1 MFERKYFLPSYSH
14 GSSHPQLFT
23 FPVVY
28 IVVYYSLFADGT
40 ILKFLM
46 RDLRQDLS
54 CELLVLKLKSIDRR
68 APPGVEPVT

>member
-1 MFERKYFLPSYSH
+1 MGLTESPVHL
-14 GSSHPQLFT
+14 SSG
-23 FPVVY
+23 
-28 IVVYYSLFADGT
+28 VVYYSLFADGT

>member
-1 MFERKYFLPSYSH
+1 M
-14 GSSHPQLFT
+14 
-23 FPVVY
+23 Y

-46 RDLRQDLS
+46 RDLRQDLL

>member
-1 MFERKYFLPSYSH
+1 M
-14 GSSHPQLFT
+14 
-23 FPVVY
+23 Y

-68 APPGVEPVT
+68 APPGVEPVALFDSTWEISPGPDTGRMDRLIALS